1 MKHSELRQRCQEA
14 GVKIT
19 DVKAMYQFL
28 RDVERDAQERPNAVR
43 QAAWE
48 TCTSKGCHP
57 FWRHGFEKRWGKIYH
72 ENDVDAL
79 PFDYDRLAQIVA
91 SYFPEYDTDDGTERL
106 SPFSSAHLYQ
116 RNRRRNYTTK
126 PSSGSPKENPIS
138 YPRKRCGNSKRPHSN
153 QERPLESI
161 GRLLFF

>member
-1 MKHSELRQRCQEA
+1 MKHRELRQRCQEA

-106 SPFSSAHLYQ
+106 FAFLFSPFVPKKPAAELYNEAIERVAEGESYQ
-116 RNRRRNYTTK
+116 L
-126 PSSGSPKENPIS
+126 SP
-138 YPRKRCGNSKRPHSN
+138 
-153 QERPLESI
+153 QEVRELETAT
-161 GRLLFF
+161 F